1 MTSIQHIAN
10 ELIRLYGFTPVS
22 ALRACNISYFN
33 GTLQDLNDLVQL
45 KSVERRT
52 IDGYVQ

>member
-45 KSVERRT
+45 KSAERRT